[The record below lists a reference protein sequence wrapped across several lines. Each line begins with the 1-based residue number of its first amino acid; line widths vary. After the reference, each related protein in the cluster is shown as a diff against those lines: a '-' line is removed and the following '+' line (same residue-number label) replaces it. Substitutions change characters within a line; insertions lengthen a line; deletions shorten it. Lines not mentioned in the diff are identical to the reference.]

1 MPAFKYDLFISYSHR
16 DNGGG
21 KGEGWVDRFHDLLRE
36 RLSNQ
41 LGRDPFIWR
50 DVKQLDGSDYFDDEI
65 ARSLELS
72 RVLLVIISPSYM
84 NSPYC
89 AQELE
94 GFTAAATAT
103 GGERVGNRTRRV
115 KVVKT
120 WVERDLHPEALRR
133 QTGYELCEKDPES
146 SRPREFSQTPGGY
159 KHQEYWDKV
168 DLLAWNLAELLKEME
183 RTKPAAGLQPVPP
196 GAKPAVYLAATTS
209 DRSDDRKR
217 IAAELRA
224 RQFPVLPDDAG
235 VGELPLRA
243 DEFIELVKDSL
254 ARARLAVHLIGDSY
268 GAIPEGEEERSVV
281 CLQNDLAAARSRE
294 TGLERLIWIP
304 PELAVRVDRLSR
316 RQQDFINLL
325 RTDAESQRGAEV
337 LERSF
342 EDLKTRI
349 VEKLT
354 TPTAPAKPAPGP
366 HDLVR
371 VYLICD
377 KLDFDSVPAVTDYLF
392 GKRYEV
398 IESARECEE
407 AQVLQYHKEN
417 LLECDAVL
425 IYYGGGN
432 EFWLRSKLW
441 DLKKVAGWG
450 RTAPL
455 LVKAVFLAR
464 PETDHKRRFR
474 TLEAELLPAA
484 YNGQFEASLER
495 FINMV
500 EGARQSLS
508 PTGSGGA

>member
-1 MPAFKYDLFISYSHR
+1 MPFEYDLFISYSHR

-21 KGEGWVDRFHDLLRE
+21 KGEGWVDRFHELLRE
-36 RLSNQ
+36 RLSVQ
-41 LGRDPFIWR
+41 LGREPRIWR
-50 DVKQLDGSDYFDDEI
+50 DVKQLDGGDYFDDEI
-65 ARSLELS
+65 ARGVRQSKA
-72 RVLLVIISPSYM
+72 LLVIVSPSYLR
-84 NSPYC
+84 SQYC
-89 AQELE
+89 AQELDC
-94 GFTAAATAT
+94 FTQAAEST
-103 GGERVGNRTRRV
+103 GGERVGNRGRRV

-120 WVERDLHPEALRR
+120 WVERDQHPTALRK

-146 SRPREFSQTPGGY
+146 GRPREYSQTPGGY
-159 KHQEYWDKV
+159 KYQEYLDKV
-168 DLLAWNLAELLKEME
+168 DELVWYFSELLNEMD
-183 RTKPAAGLQPVPP
+183 RMKPAGPQLVPS

-209 DRSDDRKR
+209 DRAEDRKR
-217 IAAELRA
+217 IADELRA
-224 RQFPVLPDDAG
+224 RQYPVLPDDAQA
-235 VGELPLRA
+235 GELPLRVG
-243 DEFIELVKDSL
+243 EFVKLVEACL
-254 ARARLAVHLIGDSY
+254 TRARLAVHLIGESY

-281 CLQNDLAAARSRE
+281 HLQNDLAAVRSRE
-294 TGLERLIWIP
+294 GGLERLIWLP
-304 PELAVRVDRLSR
+304 PGLAARGK
-316 RQQDFINLL
+316 RQQEFVELL
-325 RTDAESQRGAEV
+325 RTDGAAQQGAEV
-337 LERSF
+337 FDQRSF

-354 TPTAPAKPAPGP
+354 APPPVSAAATLGP
-366 HDLVR
+366 RDLIR

-377 KLDFDSVPAVTDYLF
+377 KLDFDHVPLVTDYLF

-398 IESARECEE
+398 IESAREGEE

-455 LVKAVFLAR
+455 LVKAVFLAQ

-484 YNGQFEASLER
+484 YTGEFEASLEQ
-495 FINMV
+495 FIALV
-500 EGARQSLS
+500 EGARQALA

>member
-1 MPAFKYDLFISYSHR
+1 MPSFDYDLFISYSHR

-21 KGEGWVDRFHDLLRE
+21 KGEGWVDRFHELLRE
-36 RLSNQ
+36 RLSVQ
-41 LGRDPFIWR
+41 LGREPRIWR
-50 DVKQLDGSDYFDDEI
+50 DVKQLDGGDYFDDEI
-65 ARSLELS
+65 ARGIERS
-72 RVLLVIISPSYM
+72 RVLLVIISPSYL
-84 NSPYC
+84 NSSYC

-94 GFTAAATAT
+94 CFTQAAENN
-103 GGERVGNRTRRV
+103 GGERVGNRSRRV

-120 WVERDLHPEALRR
+120 WVERDLHPAALRK

-146 SRPREFSQTPGGY
+146 GRPREFSQTPGGY
-159 KHQEYWDKV
+159 KHQEYWDRV

-183 RTKPAAGLQPVPP
+183 RTKPPGPQLVPP

-209 DRSDDRKR
+209 DRAEDRRR
-217 IAAELRA
+217 IADELRA
-224 RQFPVLPDDAG
+224 RQYPVLPDDARG
-235 VGELPLRA
+235 GELPLRVE
-243 DEFIELVKDSL
+243 EFIEVVQDCLG
-254 ARARLAVHLIGDSY
+254 RARLAVHLIGETY

-281 CLQNDLAAARSRE
+281 HLQNDLAAARSRAA
-294 TGLERLIWIP
+294 GLERLIWLP
-304 PELAVRVDRLSR
+304 PGLAVRGK
-316 RQQDFINLL
+316 RQQEFIEQL
-325 RTDAESQRGAEV
+325 RTDGEAQRGAEV

-354 TPTAPAKPAPGP
+354 APPPAPAKPAPGP
-366 HDLVR
+366 RDLVR

-377 KLDFDSVPAVTDYLF
+377 NLDFDNVPPVTDYLF

-398 IESARECEE
+398 IESARAGED

-455 LVKAVFLAR
+455 LVKAVFLGQ

-495 FINMV
+495 FIALV
-500 EGARQSLS
+500 EGARQSLA

>member
-1 MPAFKYDLFISYSHR
+1 MPFDYDLFISYSHR

-21 KGEGWVDRFHDLLRE
+21 KGEGWVDRFHEFLRE
-36 RLSNQ
+36 RLSVQ
-41 LGRDPFIWR
+41 LGREPRIWR
-50 DVKQLDGSDYFDDEI
+50 DAKQLDGGDYFDDEI
-65 ARSLELS
+65 ARGVQQSKA
-72 RVLLVIISPSYM
+72 LLIIVSPSYLR
-84 NSPYC
+84 SEYC
-89 AQELE
+89 AQELDC
-94 GFTAAATAT
+94 FTLAAESN
-103 GGERVGNRTRRV
+103 GGERIGNRGRRV

-120 WVERDLHPEALRR
+120 WVERDQHPAALRK
-133 QTGYELCEKDPES
+133 QTGYELCEKDSES
-146 SRPREFSQTPGGY
+146 GRPREFSQISSGY
-159 KHQEYWDKV
+159 KHQQYLDKME
-168 DLLAWNLAELLKEME
+168 DLVWYLTELLNEMD
-183 RTKPAAGLQPVPP
+183 RIKPQPGPQLVPQ

-209 DRSDDRKR
+209 DRTDDRKR
-217 IAAELRA
+217 IADELRA
-224 RQFPVLPDDAG
+224 RQYPVLPEDARAG
-235 VGELPLRA
+235 QLPLRA
-243 DEFIELVKDSL
+243 DEFQSLVQDCL
-254 ARARLAVHLIGDSY
+254 NRARLAVHLIGESY

-281 CLQNDLAAARSRE
+281 HLQNDLAAARSRE
-294 TGLERLIWIP
+294 AGLERLIWLP
-304 PELAVRVDRLSR
+304 PGLAARGK
-316 RQQDFINLL
+316 RQQEFIELL
-325 RTDAESQRGAEV
+325 RTDGEAQRGAEV

-354 TPTAPAKPAPGP
+354 APPPTPAKPVLGP
-366 HDLVR
+366 RDLVR

-377 KLDFDSVPAVTDYLF
+377 KLDFDSVPPVTDYLF

-398 IESARECEE
+398 IECAREGED

-455 LVKAVFLAR
+455 LVKAVFVAQ

-495 FINMV
+495 FIDLV
-500 EGARQSLS
+500 EGARQLIA
-508 PTGSGGA
+508 PTGSGGAR